1 VTVTFAPVDEQ
12 LALLRRGAVDLVS
25 EDDLRRKLERS
36 RASGRPLAVK
46 AGFDPSSPDLHL
58 GHTVLLRKMAHFQ
71 RLGHRVIF
79 LVGDFTGLIGDPS
92 GRKATR
98 PQLTREQL
106 VDNAETY
113 ARQVYKLLDREATVV
128 RYNSEWLAP
137 MGAEGLIRLAGRW
150 TLARMMER
158 DDFRS
163 RWQAHEPISIHELLY
178 PLVQGKDSVEMAKR
192 PDVGCDVE
200 LGGHDQIFNLL
211 VGRDLMREEGLEPQV
226 CLTVPLLVGLDGHEK
241 MSKSLGNAIAVE
253 DPPREI
259 YGKTMSIPDALMW
272 DWLLLLTDT
281 PADEIARQK
290 ADVDK
295 GELHPMKVKKSLA
308 RKLVAQFH
316 DDAAA
321 SEAEAEF
328 ERIFTAKGVPD
339 EVPEI
344 RFRRPVSVE
353 QLSARASARIDSTAE
368 GQVVDVYSL
377 VVLLVG
383 AQLVNS
389 KSDARRMIEQGAVT
403 IDGQRASSADLV
415 LEEREEPYLVR
426 VGKRRF
432 ARLRI
437 G

>member
-1 VTVTFAPVDEQ
+1 MPPSFPPVDEQ

-36 RASGRPLAVK
+36 LATGEPLAVK

-98 PQLTREQL
+98 PQLTREEL
-106 VDNAETY
+106 ARNAETY
-113 ARQVYKLLDREATVV
+113 ARQVFKLLDCEATVV

-272 DWLLLLTDT
+272 EWLLLLTDT
-281 PADEIARQK
+281 PAEEIARQK
-290 ADVDK
+290 ADVGK
-295 GELHPMKVKKSLA
+295 GDLHPMKVKKALA
-308 RKLVAQFH
+308 RALVEQFH
-316 DDAAA
+316 DRAAA
-321 SEAEAEF
+321 TEAEAEF
-328 ERIFTAKGVPD
+328 ERVFAAKGLPD
-339 EVPEI
+339 EVPFVEESDTDSNVLWLL
-344 RFRRPVSVE
+344 RFHSLVPSINEARRLLRQGAIALDGEVIGRDFERSTLP
-353 QLSARASARIDSTAE
+353 ARA
-368 GQVVDVYSL
+368 
-377 VVLLVG
+377 
-383 AQLVNS
+383 
-389 KSDARRMIEQGAVT
+389 
-403 IDGQRASSADLV
+403 
-415 LEEREEPYLVR
+415 EPYVLR

-432 ARLRI
+432 LRVRVYKTSSPPAAATSK
-437 G
+437 